1 MTYIKFKTYTQNL
14 KILQK
19 MKKISLVIL
28 FVITSST
35 TVAQEN
41 IDKFIIDT
49 IKGLGS
55 SFLLSS
61 SDLEKD
67 LNATLLNIENNCCST
82 NFDKKDKLMTLKED
96 IELCKNNKCYEN
108 VISTLDFRKSDKF
121 LLQKNLEEAEKL
133 LIENTKSK
141 INLTEKNNL
150 ELQKNIES
158 IMDGYEKKISRLEQ
172 TNKKLEE
179 ELSGFKNKKTK

>member
-1 MTYIKFKTYTQNL
+1 
-14 KILQK
+14 
-19 MKKISLVIL
+19 MKKISLIIL
-28 FVITSST
+28 FIITSNI

-41 IDKFIIDT
+41 LDKFIIDT
-49 IKGLGS
+49 VKGLGS

-67 LNATLLNIENNCCST
+67 LNSTLFNIENNCCSA
-82 NFDKKDKLMTLKED
+82 NFEKKDELITLKKD

-108 VISTLDFRKSDKF
+108 IISTLDFRKSDKF
-121 LLQKNLEEAEKL
+121 LLQQNIEKADKL

-141 INLTEKNNL
+141 INYTEKNNL

-158 IMDGYEKKISRLEQ
+158 IMDAYEKKISKLEQ

-179 ELSGFKNKKTK
+179 ELSSFKNKKTR

>member
-1 MTYIKFKTYTQNL
+1 
-14 KILQK
+14 
-19 MKKISLVIL
+19 MKKISLIIL
-28 FVITSST
+28 FIITSNIT
-35 TVAQEN
+35 IAQEN
-41 IDKFIIDT
+41 LDKFIIDT
-49 IKGLGS
+49 VKGLGS

-67 LNATLLNIENNCCST
+67 LNSTLFNIENNCCSA
-82 NFDKKDKLMTLKED
+82 NFEKKDELITLKKD

-108 VISTLDFRKSDKF
+108 IISTLDFRKSDKF
-121 LLQKNLEEAEKL
+121 LLQQNIEKADKL

-141 INLTEKNNL
+141 INYTEKNNL

-158 IMDGYEKKISRLEQ
+158 IMDAYEKKISKLEQ

-179 ELSGFKNKKTK
+179 ELSSFKNKKTR